1 MKANSRNKGFTLIEM
16 LVTIALLGLVM
27 TMLTTFV
34 TSSSRQYT
42 RGTREARMQMEAQ
55 ETMNF
60 IEKLVTDGTAD
71 SGCFSFSSGT
81 FTAYILKGTT
91 LSKYLISFDQSS
103 NMLRY
108 TRQDKIYGAYD
119 ATAGKPIVE
128 QGSASM
134 NSGWSTVS
142 RQNIPLSKY
151 VSAFSVD
158 LTELA
163 SLGMF
168 RVNLDFSLEGA
179 EYSAS
184 RTYNIRNITE
194 INERAKWIDSLG
206 EEDFDSEGEIYRGQ
220 ALNLN
225 DYAKNILKLTDTYT
239 SWSVKSGAED
249 NDQIQTGSTAQITLE
264 NGVLTVKAGY
274 DWNRDIRLQLVGE
287 TADGTKQTV
296 NLHLSA
302 VAIVGENK
310 SFNKADLVGTTLT
323 SNIKG
328 INADNAGLSF
338 KLFFSE
344 NKVNDYANGFSGL
357 SGIALESGQQSTLMS
372 GGSAVVK
379 VTTAKE
385 VSQGAGISK
394 NRLTVIPQEYN
405 RSGNGYLYIVPYKKG
420 TSEVI
425 QPSGVAEIA
434 VSDGSS
440 VVTPTEAPTQAPP
453 QPYVEPTEPYVE
465 PTTQAAP
472 VELADEIVLENLK
485 ATVTGVNH
493 NLQEWGFYS
502 SFNVQLTGATGMS
515 HNKLKFRVYVGSTSG
530 ISVWDRK
537 VSFSQV
543 SSQNTNLATGGGYY
557 DLSGVVSVNDINQ
570 SEIETASVTLNMGPP
585 FSESV
590 KQYLNNMDKCVEVYY
605 AGQLISPPASY
616 SPTAPNPG
624 GGGNGNGNGNGNGGG
639 TTEPASDPNAPNVA
653 QMSAVIEGGNPK
665 ISASFVNSKGTDLS
679 KLKFRYYTGDLTN
692 SINVYYTGANYQN
705 AQIENSDQFIWSS
718 GGSSTKGSNYIE
730 GSTGADNKLGS
741 QSFSITF
748 NWSLG
753 LSNWNLNSQ
762 FQSLLSSIN
771 DRIEIYY
778 DGQLI
783 SARSKYH

>member
-91 LSKYLISFDQSS
+91 LSKYLISYDQSEK
-103 NMLRY
+103 MLRY

-134 NSGWSTVS
+134 NTGWSPVS
-142 RQNIPLSKY
+142 RENIPLSKY
-151 VSAFSVD
+151 VSGFSVD

-168 RVNLDFSLEGA
+168 RVNLEFSLEGA

-194 INERAKWIDSLG
+194 INERAKWINSLG

-220 ALNLN
+220 TLNLN

-239 SWSVKSGAED
+239 SWTAKSGAED
-249 NDQIQTGSTAQITLE
+249 NDQIQSGSTAQITLE

-274 DWNRDIRLQLVGE
+274 DWNRDIRLQLIGE
-287 TADGTKQTV
+287 TADGEKQTV

-310 SFNKADLVGTTLT
+310 SFSKTDLVGTTLI
-323 SNIKG
+323 SNVKG

-338 KLFFSE
+338 KMFFSE
-344 NKVNDYANGFSGL
+344 NKVSDYSSGFSGL
-357 SGIALESGQQSTLMS
+357 SGITLESGQQSTLMS

-405 RSGNGYLYIVPYKKG
+405 RSGSGYLYIVPYKKG
-420 TSEVI
+420 TGETI
-425 QPSGVAEIA
+425 QASGVAEIA
-434 VSDGSS
+434 ISDGSA
-440 VVTPTEAPTQAPP
+440 VVVPPTEAPTQ
-453 QPYVEPTEPYVE
+453 PYVPPTTEPYVE
-465 PTTQAAP
+465 PTTPAAP
-472 VELADEIVLENLK
+472 AEVADEIVLENLK

-493 NLQEWGFYS
+493 NLQDWGFQS

-530 ISVWDRK
+530 IAPWDR
-537 VSFSQV
+537 VISYSQV
-543 SSQNTNLATGGGYY
+543 SNQNTNLSVGGSYF
-557 DLSGVVSVNDINQ
+557 DLTGVVSVNDINQ
-570 SEIETASVTLNMGPP
+570 SEIETASVTLNLGPP
-585 FSESV
+585 FSDSV

-624 GGGNGNGNGNGNGGG
+624 GGGNGGGNGGG

-653 QMSAVIEGGNPK
+653 QMSARIEGGNPK
-665 ISASFVNSKGTDLS
+665 ISTSFVNSKGTDLS
-679 KLKFRYYTGDLTN
+679 KLKFRIYTGNLTN
-692 SINVYYTGANYQN
+692 SINIYYTGASYQN
-705 AQIENSDQFIWSS
+705 AQILNSDQFIWST

-730 GSTGADNKLGS
+730 GSTGSDAKLGS
-741 QSFSITF
+741 ESFSIEF

-753 LSNWNLNSQ
+753 VDWQLNSQ
-762 FQSLLSSIN
+762 LQSMLSEIN
-771 DRIEIYY
+771 DRIEVYY

>member
-91 LSKYLISFDQSS
+91 LSKYLISYDQSEK
-103 NMLRY
+103 MLRY

-134 NSGWSTVS
+134 NTGWSAVS
-142 RQNIPLSKY
+142 RENIPLSKY
-151 VSAFSVD
+151 VSGFSVD

-168 RVNLDFSLEGA
+168 RVNLEFSLEGA

-194 INERAKWIDSLG
+194 INERAKWINSLG

-220 ALNLN
+220 TLNLN

-239 SWSVKSGAED
+239 SWTAKSGAED
-249 NDQIQTGSTAQITLE
+249 NDQIQSGSTAQITLE
-264 NGVLTVKAGY
+264 DGVLTVKAGY
-274 DWNRDIRLQLVGE
+274 DWNRDIRLQLIGE
-287 TADGTKQTV
+287 TASGEKQTV

-310 SFNKADLVGTTLT
+310 SFSKTDLVGTTLI
-323 SNIKG
+323 SNVKG

-338 KLFFSE
+338 KMFFSE
-344 NKVNDYANGFSGL
+344 NKVSDYSNGFSGL
-357 SGIALESGQQSTLMS
+357 SGITLESGQQSTLMS

-405 RSGNGYLYIVPYKKG
+405 RSGSGYLYIVPYKKG
-420 TSEVI
+420 TGETILS
-425 QPSGVAEIA
+425 SGVAEIA
-434 VSDGSS
+434 ISDGSA
-440 VVTPTEAPTQAPP
+440 VVVPPTEAPTQ
-453 QPYVEPTEPYVE
+453 PYVPPTTEPYVE
-465 PTTQAAP
+465 PTTPAAP
-472 VELADEIVLENLK
+472 AEVADEIVLENLK

-493 NLQEWGFYS
+493 NLQDWGFQS

-530 ISVWDRK
+530 ISPWDR
-537 VSFSQV
+537 VISYSQV
-543 SSQNTNLATGGGYY
+543 SNQNTNLSVGGSYF
-557 DLSGVVSVNDINQ
+557 DLTGVVSVNDINQ
-570 SEIETASVTLNMGPP
+570 SEIETASVTLNLGPP
-585 FSESV
+585 FSDSV
-590 KQYLNNMDKCVEVYY
+590 KQDLNNMDKCVEVYY

-624 GGGNGNGNGNGNGGG
+624 GGGNGGGNGGG

-653 QMSAVIEGGNPK
+653 QMSARIDGGNPK
-665 ISASFVNSKGTDLS
+665 ISTSFVNSKGTDLS
-679 KLKFRYYTGDLTN
+679 KLKFRIYTGNLTN
-692 SINVYYTGANYQN
+692 SINIWYTGASYQN
-705 AQIENSDQFIWSS
+705 AQILNSDQFIWST

-730 GSTGADNKLGS
+730 GSTGSDAKLGS
-741 QSFSITF
+741 ESFSIEF
-748 NWSLG
+748 SWSLG
-753 LSNWNLNSQ
+753 VDWQLNSQ
-762 FQSLLSSIN
+762 YQSMLSEIN
-771 DRIEIYY
+771 DRIEVYY

>member
-91 LSKYLISFDQSS
+91 LSKYLISYDQSEK
-103 NMLRY
+103 MLRY

-134 NSGWSTVS
+134 NTGWSTVS

-151 VSAFSVD
+151 VSGFSVD

-194 INERAKWIDSLG
+194 INERAKWINSLG

-220 ALNLN
+220 TLNLN

-239 SWSVKSGAED
+239 SWTAKSGAED
-249 NDQIQTGSTAQITLE
+249 NDQIQSGSTAQITLE

-274 DWNRDIRLQLVGE
+274 DWNRDIRLQLIGE
-287 TADGTKQTV
+287 TASGEKQTV

-310 SFNKADLVGTTLT
+310 SFSKTDLVGTTLI
-323 SNIKG
+323 SNVKG

-344 NKVNDYANGFSGL
+344 NKVNDYSNGFSGL
-357 SGIALESGQQSTLMS
+357 SGITLESGQQSTLMS

-405 RSGNGYLYIVPYKKG
+405 RSGSGYLYIVPYKKG
-420 TSEVI
+420 TGETI
-425 QPSGVAEIA
+425 LPSGVAEIA
-434 VSDGSS
+434 ISDGSS
-440 VVTPTEAPTQAPP
+440 VVVPPTEAPTQ
-453 QPYVEPTEPYVE
+453 PYVPPTTEPYVE
-465 PTTQAAP
+465 PTTPAAP
-472 VELADEIVLENLK
+472 AEVADEIVLENLK

-493 NLQEWGFYS
+493 NLQDWGFQS

-530 ISVWDRK
+530 ISPWDR
-537 VSFSQV
+537 VISYSQV
-543 SSQNTNLATGGGYY
+543 SNQNTNLSVGGSYF
-557 DLSGVVSVNDINQ
+557 DLTGVVSVNDINQ
-570 SEIETASVTLNMGPP
+570 SEIETASVTLNLGPP
-585 FSESV
+585 FSDSV

-624 GGGNGNGNGNGNGGG
+624 GGGNGGGNGGG

-653 QMSAVIEGGNPK
+653 QMSARIDGGNPK
-665 ISASFVNSKGTDLS
+665 ISTSFVNSKGTDLS
-679 KLKFRYYTGDLTN
+679 KLKFRIYTGNLTN
-692 SINVYYTGANYQN
+692 SINIWYTGASYQN
-705 AQIENSDQFIWSS
+705 AQILNSDQFIWST

-730 GSTGADNKLGS
+730 GSTGSNAKLGS
-741 QSFSITF
+741 ESFSIEF
-748 NWSLG
+748 SWSLG
-753 LSNWNLNSQ
+753 VDWQLNSQ
-762 FQSLLSSIN
+762 YQSMLSEIN
-771 DRIEIYY
+771 DRIEVYY

>member
-1 MKANSRNKGFTLIEM
+1 MKANSQNKGFTLIEM
-16 LVTIALLGLVM
+16 LVTVALLGIVM

-91 LSKYLISFDQSS
+91 LSKYVISFDPSEK
-103 NMLRY
+103 MLRY
-108 TRQDKIYGAYD
+108 SRQDKIYGAYD

-128 QGSASM
+128 PGSATM
-134 NSGWSTVS
+134 NSGWSAVS

-151 VSAFSVD
+151 VSGFSVD

-163 SLGMF
+163 SRGMF
-168 RVNLDFSLEGA
+168 RVNLEFSLEGA
-179 EYSAS
+179 DYSAS

-194 INERAKWIDSLG
+194 INERAKWINSLG
-206 EEDFDSEGEIYRGQ
+206 EEDFDSEGEIFRGQ
-220 ALNLN
+220 TLNLN

-239 SWSVKSGAED
+239 SWKAKSGAEN

-274 DWNRDIRLQLVGE
+274 DWNRDIKLQLVGE
-287 TADGTKQTV
+287 TADGSTQTV

-310 SFNKADLVGTTLT
+310 SVNKSDLVGTTLI
-323 SNIKG
+323 SNVKG
-328 INADNAGLSF
+328 INADNAGLTF

-344 NKVNDYANGFSGL
+344 NKVSNYSNGFSGL
-357 SGIALESGQQSTLMS
+357 SGITLESGQQSTLMS

-385 VSQGAGISK
+385 VAQGAGISK

-425 QPSGVAEIA
+425 QTSGIAEIA
-434 VSDGSS
+434 ISDGTNI
-440 VVTPTEAPTQAPP
+440 VTPTEAPTEAPT
-453 QPYVEPTEPYVE
+453 QPYVPPTEPYVE
-465 PTTQAAP
+465 PTTPAAP
-472 VELADEIVLENLK
+472 VELADEVVLENLK

-493 NLQEWGFYS
+493 NLQDWGFYS

-530 ISVWDRK
+530 ISTWDRQ
-537 VSFSQV
+537 VGFSQV
-543 SSQNTNLATGGGYY
+543 SSSNTNLATGGSYF
-557 DLSGVVSVNDINQ
+557 DLSGVVTVNDINQ
-570 SEIETASVTLNMGPP
+570 SEIETASVTLNLGPP

-605 AGQLISPPASY
+605 AGQLISPAASY

-624 GGGNGNGNGNGNGGG
+624 GSGNGNGNGGG
-639 TTEPASDPNAPNVA
+639 TTEPASDPNAPNA
-653 QMSAVIEGGNPK
+653 ASLSARVENGSPK
-665 ISASFVNSKGTDLS
+665 ISASFVNTKGTNLS
-679 KLKFRYYTGDLTN
+679 KLKFRIYTGDLTN
-692 SINVYYTGANYQN
+692 SINIYYTGTNYQN
-705 AQIENSDQFIWSS
+705 AQIENNQFIWNS

-730 GSTGADNKLGS
+730 GSTGASNTIAS
-741 QSFSITF
+741 ESFSAEF
-748 NWSLG
+748 SWSLG
-753 LSNWNLNSQ
+753 VDWTLNNQLQSILSD
-762 FQSLLSSIN
+762 IN
-771 DRIEIYY
+771 NRIEIYY

>member
-91 LSKYLISFDQSS
+91 LSKYLISYDQSEK
-103 NMLRY
+103 MLRY

-134 NSGWSTVS
+134 NTGWSAVS
-142 RQNIPLSKY
+142 RENIPLSKY
-151 VSAFSVD
+151 VSGFSVD

-168 RVNLDFSLEGA
+168 RVNLEFSLEGA

-194 INERAKWIDSLG
+194 INERAKWINSLG

-220 ALNLN
+220 TLNLN

-239 SWSVKSGAED
+239 SWTAKSGAED
-249 NDQIQTGSTAQITLE
+249 NDQIQSGSTAQITLE
-264 NGVLTVKAGY
+264 DGVLTVKAGY
-274 DWNRDIRLQLVGE
+274 DWNRDIRLQLIGE
-287 TADGTKQTV
+287 TASGEKQTV

-310 SFNKADLVGTTLT
+310 SFSKTDLVGTTLI
-323 SNIKG
+323 SNVKG

-338 KLFFSE
+338 KMFFSE
-344 NKVNDYANGFSGL
+344 NKVSDYSNGFSGL
-357 SGIALESGQQSTLMS
+357 SGITLESGQQSTLMS

-405 RSGNGYLYIVPYKKG
+405 RSGSGYLYIVPYKKG
-420 TSEVI
+420 TGETILS
-425 QPSGVAEIA
+425 SGVAEIA
-434 VSDGSS
+434 ISDGSA
-440 VVTPTEAPTQAPP
+440 VVVPPTEAPTQ
-453 QPYVEPTEPYVE
+453 PYVPPTTEPYVE
-465 PTTQAAP
+465 PTTPAAP
-472 VELADEIVLENLK
+472 AEVADEIVLENLK

-493 NLQEWGFYS
+493 NLQDWGFQS

-530 ISVWDRK
+530 ISPWDR
-537 VSFSQV
+537 VISYSQV
-543 SSQNTNLATGGGYY
+543 SNQNTNLSVGGSYF
-557 DLSGVVSVNDINQ
+557 DLTGVVSVNDINQ
-570 SEIETASVTLNMGPP
+570 SEIETASVTLNLGPP
-585 FSESV
+585 FSDSV

-624 GGGNGNGNGNGNGGG
+624 GGGNGGGNGGG

-653 QMSAVIEGGNPK
+653 QMSARIDGGNPK
-665 ISASFVNSKGTDLS
+665 ISTSFVNSKGTDLS
-679 KLKFRYYTGDLTN
+679 KLKFRIYTGNLTN
-692 SINVYYTGANYQN
+692 SINIWYTGASYQN
-705 AQIENSDQFIWSS
+705 AQILNSDQFIWST

-730 GSTGADNKLGS
+730 GSTGSDAKLGS
-741 QSFSITF
+741 ESFSIEF
-748 NWSLG
+748 SWSLG
-753 LSNWNLNSQ
+753 VDWQLNSQ
-762 FQSLLSSIN
+762 YQSMLSEIN
-771 DRIEIYY
+771 DRIEVYY